1 MAALGAGCPAS
12 VSWLSR
18 RLKPSLRYAR
28 CLYVVAA
35 ASNAKAPL
43 VTWTQARP
51 PRSGA
56 PPVMPVLP
64 AAPKVTGSLSC
75 FECARYRRRYLATS
89 RNLLNDSERSFVFAT
104 PPPPS
109 TSSSNLSPPTAKQ
122 EIPDRK
128 DETLP
133 LPPTETAKTEPASKN
148 DQAPKPVSSP
158 RQTQNLPSLP
168 SFVES
173 RRSALHARFSRF
185 MDDLQ
190 ARFVSASQALS
201 DLTGYT
207 AIEHIKAHNAQ
218 LENDLATAQAELRVA
233 RRTYQAVNERRA
245 ATQREVTTLLARKDS
260 WAPPDLERFT
270 VLYRQDH
277 ELETSAQR
285 SVEQLKEAEADEQRL
300 SAALTSGILKRY
312 HEEQVW
318 SDRIRRQST
327 WGTWGLMG
335 INVVLF
341 IILQVVAEPWRRRRL
356 LRGIAEAES
365 DVLED
370 VRKELADVRAV
381 LATVATAEDA
391 TADTAQ
397 PPETALLSD
406 ADLPTELASVEQ
418 PPVDATAVEHTLP
431 APPLRLQLFSLR
443 WPTSFSDVFALGPNP
458 VHWKAW
464 FEDISSER
472 TVNVRMRDVS
482 IVALKSAIA
491 GAALV
496 GGLVFVFR

>member
-1 MAALGAGCPAS
+1 MPSCPGS
-12 VSWLSR
+12 DNSR
-18 RLKPSLRYAR
+18 QYTSSPSKPKDDDPTIIIA
-28 CLYVVAA
+28 
-35 ASNAKAPL
+35 
-43 VTWTQARP
+43 
-51 PRSGA
+51 
-56 PPVMPVLP
+56 
-64 AAPKVTGSLSC
+64 
-75 FECARYRRRYLATS
+75 
-89 RNLLNDSERSFVFAT
+89 

-109 TSSSNLSPPTAKQ
+109 SSLPSEPPLSNSDPPAQTKTEEPTQPEA
-122 EIPDRK
+122 
-128 DETLP
+128 ETVKTEK
-133 LPPTETAKTEPASKN
+133 TETSDKADGA
-148 DQAPKPVSSP
+148 VSSRNKP
-158 RQTQNLPSLP
+158 PDSAEDSSTSSLP

-173 RRSALHARFSRF
+173 RRSALNARFSRF

-190 ARFVSASQALS
+190 ARFVSASQTLS

-207 AIEHIKAHNAQ
+207 AIEHIKERNAR

-285 SVEQLKEAEADEQRL
+285 AVEQLKEAEADEQRL

-356 LRGIAEAES
+356 MRGIAEAES
-365 DVLED
+365 GVLED
-370 VRKELADVRAV
+370 VRKELADVRAA
-381 LATVATAEDA
+381 LAMVAPTGVATAE
-391 TADTAQ
+391 
-397 PPETALLSD
+397 
-406 ADLPTELASVEQ
+406 ASKE
-418 PPVDATAVEHTLP
+418 TAVEAVQASETAPVADAEVQIEVAPAESPADAPAIDSLP
-431 APPLRLQLFSLR
+431 SPPLRLQLFTLSWPSSWKDLVAFGPDPVR
-443 WPTSFSDVFALGPNP
+443 WR
-458 VHWKAW
+458 AW
-464 FEDISSER
+464 FDDIRSER
-472 TVNVRMRDVS
+472 TVNVRMRDMS
-482 IVALKSAIA
+482 IVALQSAAA
-491 GAALV
+491 GAAIV
-496 GGLVFVFR
+496 GGLVLAFR